1 MSIFVVGLLYPF
13 VNLNLKTMAKVVTN
27 TNIEEILAGSQPVMI
42 DFWAVWCGPC
52 KMLSPTVDE
61 VADEYEGKAVV
72 AKCNVDEADEIAMN
86 YRVRNIPTLLFF
98 KGGELKERLVGVV
111 SKKEIT
117 DILDSLM

>member
-1 MSIFVVGLLYPF
+1 
-13 VNLNLKTMAKVVTN
+13 MAKVVTN
-27 TNIEEILAGSQPVMI
+27 TNIEEILAGDQPVMI

-52 KMLSPTVDE
+52 KMLSPIVDE

-117 DILDSLM
+117 DILDSLR

>member
-1 MSIFVVGLLYPF
+1 M
-13 VNLNLKTMAKVVTN
+13 TMAKVVTN